1 MSEHRR
7 KPPQSQGGGRA
18 AVRRGVT
25 GSPGRRAAPRSATGS
40 PSGSYESQDS
50 SSAGQEQPYEG
61 RAAARRAAQRSG
73 GGRRRAAEGAAAG
86 AGAGR
91 GAVGGGGGR
100 RGGGGSG
107 GPGGPGAGGPGR
119 GRGRGAVPPGK
130 RRIIDYPRAGKLG
143 WRRFVPSWK
152 QVTGTFVAFCA
163 AMMVAG
169 GIAYALVEIPDVKK
183 AEAQTNVF
191 YWDDDTQMAATG
203 GTQNRQIVPIYKIP
217 EHMRYAV
224 ISAENATFYKDSGI
238 DPMGI
243 GRAVFNMATGGETQG
258 GSTIT
263 QQFVKNTYLDQS
275 QTLTRKA
282 RELFISIKVGA
293 EMEKDDVLA
302 GYLNAAYYGRNAY
315 GIQSAAQAYFDK
327 DAEEL
332 SLSESAFLAAV
343 LKGPNLYNP
352 DGGVGANASR
362 EANTKRA
369 HARWKWILDRMVET
383 GNLEK
388 SKRDQ
393 ITKFPELAKQKSSL
407 SGQTGYLVD
416 TAKDYVTTKLDI
428 SPEELEQGGYKIYTT
443 FNKTRVKQMEK
454 AVEKTKKAFLD
465 PDKRSRDKFV
475 QFGAASVDP
484 KSGAIVALYGGEGM
498 DKGHYTNNANTRGVP
513 VGSTWKPY
521 VLASAMEEGTVESG
535 GTPLSPE
542 SLYNGDD
549 RLIINDQNGNPIK
562 DAEGNPFRQKNE
574 SDRMWGKVTLRKAME
589 QSINTPFVQL
599 GIDVG
604 LSKTRDLAA
613 RTGILEESF
622 DKGNLKN
629 ASFSLGTSTPSAIR
643 MADSYGSFAA
653 EGAHYEP
660 YSVSKV
666 TLTKNG
672 KEEILP
678 GFEKPKRK
686 TAMDSAVANNVT
698 DVLQDVIKT
707 GTGKKIADIGFPV
720 AGKTGTTDKNKS
732 AWFVGYTR
740 ELSTSVTLFRT
751 DPKEGKLLSMNG
763 TGGVPSIHGGDIP
776 AQIWKDYMKAAM
788 KEFMPPEP
796 FPEAEKIG
804 EIVGKPTA
812 PPSPTETPDP
822 EDSATAT
829 PTEPDPSGSPSGEP
843 SPGESCD
850 PFDWKCNQNGGTT
863 DGGTDT
869 GGTDGGA
876 TGGET
881 TTPEP
886 PTGGADGGDSGG
898 GGWFGG
904 PAGRPEE

>member
-25 GSPGRRAAPRSATGS
+25 GSSGRRAAPRSATGS
-40 PSGSYESQDS
+40 PSGSYGSHG
-50 SSAGQEQPYEG
+50 SSAGEEQPYEG

-73 GGRRRAAEGAAAG
+73 GRRRAAEGAGVGAG
-86 AGAGR
+86 AGAG
-91 GAVGGGGGR
+91 GR
-100 RGGGGSG
+100 RGGG

-119 GRGRGAVPPGK
+119 GRGRGAEPPPGK
-130 RRIIDYPRAGKLG
+130 KRIIDYPRYGKAG
-143 WRRFVPSWK
+143 WRKFVPSWK
-152 QVTGTFVAFCA
+152 QVTGTFIAFCA
-163 AMMVAG
+163 AVMVAG

-191 YWDDDTQMAATG
+191 YWSNGKQMAATG
-203 GTQNRQIVPIYKIP
+203 GGQNRQIIGIDRIP
-217 EHMRYAV
+217 EHMQLAV
-224 ISAENATFYKDSGI
+224 ISAENATFKEDSGI

-293 EMEKDDVLA
+293 EMDKDDVLA

-327 DAEEL
+327 DAEKL
-332 SLSESAFLAAV
+332 TLSESAFLASV

-352 DGGVGANASR
+352 DGGVGPNASSK
-362 EANTKRA
+362 ANTKRA
-369 HARWKWILDRMVET
+369 KERWEWILDRMVET
-383 GNLEK
+383 GNLSKEK
-388 SKRDQ
+388 RANAGD
-393 ITKFPELAKQKSSL
+393 FPTLVKQKSSL

-416 TAKDYVTTKLDI
+416 TAKDYVTTKLKI
-428 SPEELEQGGYKIYTT
+428 SPEELEKGGYKIYTT
-443 FNKTRVKQMEK
+443 FDKKKVGQMEK

-465 PDKRSRDKFV
+465 PDKRDRDRFV

-484 KSGAIVALYGGEGM
+484 KSGALVAIYGGEGM
-498 DKGHYTNNANTRGVP
+498 DEGHYTNNANTRGVP

-521 VLASAMEEGTVESG
+521 VLAAAMKDGTVKSG
-535 GTPLSPE
+535 GAPISPE
-542 SLYNGDD
+542 SLYNGNDQ
-549 RLIINDQNGNPIK
+549 LIINDQNGDPIK
-562 DAEGNPFRQKNE
+562 DVNGNPFRQKNE

-613 RTGILEESF
+613 STGILEESF
-622 DKGNLKN
+622 DKGNLGN

-643 MADSYGSFAA
+643 MADSYGTFAN
-653 EGAHYEP
+653 EGVHYEP
-660 YSVSKV
+660 YSVTKV
-666 TLTKNG
+666 TITKDG
-672 KEEILP
+672 QEEVLP
-678 GFEKPKRK
+678 EFQKPKRQS
-686 TAMDSAVANNVT
+686 AMDADIANNVT

-751 DPKEGKLLSMNG
+751 DPKEGELLSMNG

-776 AQIWKDYMKAAM
+776 AQIWKDYMAEAM
-788 KEFMPPEP
+788 KGMTPEP

-812 PPSPTETPDP
+812 PPSPTETADP
-822 EDSATAT
+822 EDSATAS
-829 PTEPDPSGSPSGEP
+829 PTEEPSSSPSGEP
-843 SPGESCD
+843 SPGETCD
-850 PFDWKCNQNGGTT
+850 PFDWKCKDTGGATDGGTTDGTT
-863 DGGTDT
+863 DGGT
-869 GGTDGGA
+869 

-886 PTGGADGGDSGG
+886 PTGGNGNGTGGDGGG

-904 PAGRPEE
+904 PTG